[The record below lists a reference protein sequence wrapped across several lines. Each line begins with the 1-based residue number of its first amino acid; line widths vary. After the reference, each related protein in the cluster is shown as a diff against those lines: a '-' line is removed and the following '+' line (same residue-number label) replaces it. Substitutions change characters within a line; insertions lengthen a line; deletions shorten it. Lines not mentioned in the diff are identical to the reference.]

1 MADLIGTPVATQ
13 IKPFPQTSL
22 ADMLNIAQ
30 TAQALKQAQI
40 MNPLQAQQAK
50 ELVAQS
56 QLSTKKAEMGF
67 SEDKMKKIS
76 SSQISMINNPLVI
89 AAERNPEGVD
99 PAKLRDLV
107 INNGMRTAKNLGIPE
122 DQAMQLLQPY
132 IDQAMTSPAGLRQYY
147 KERHIQSLD
156 EAARTA
162 LFEPQGQ
169 QIQTGA
175 RGYTVQTGEFGPY
188 QPGQII
194 PGTAYMTEIGAGSRV
209 QPTGRTDPQCNPTAY
224 VYGPDG
230 RLIGEQVIPAG
241 VGGPGIGAG
250 AQPPMAPA
258 LPANLPPSDLGAAI
272 PPTGGAAP
280 AGPTPP
286 PPGGP
291 GAPTRLTAGESGM
304 LTEQIKMAQDDWMRT
319 QAENREAQTRISTF
333 QKIKSLVPEAFTGVG
348 GEQKQFLSGVAQ
360 AIGVPLNVLETST
373 TEELAKNTRLL
384 QLAGGNTDA
393 ARAIAELANPSA
405 KMTKEGILR
414 VTNQM
419 IGMEKMKQARANYLK
434 PFARDAEQYVQQMN
448 AFDSLADPRMFQEA
462 TPADVKKMK
471 EAMSPAEQA
480 EFLNKVR
487 QARQMG
493 IL

>member
-1 MADLIGTPVATQ
+1 MADLIGIPVATQ

-22 ADMLNIAQ
+22 ADMLGIAR
-30 TAQALKQAQI
+30 TAQELKQAQI

-56 QLSTKKAEMGF
+56 QIGTKKAEMGL
-67 SEDKMKKIS
+67 SEDKIKKIAG
-76 SSQISMINNPLVI
+76 SQVSMINNPLVI
-89 AAERNPEGVD
+89 AAERDPGSVD
-99 PAKLRDLV
+99 PQKLRDLV
-107 INNGMRTAKNLGIPE
+107 VRNGMETAKSMGIPE

-132 IDQAMTSPAGLRQYY
+132 VERAMSSPGGLRQYY
-147 KERHIQSLD
+147 KERHIQGLD

-162 LFEPQGQ
+162 LFQPSGQ

-194 PGTAYMTEIGAGSRV
+194 PGTTYTTEIGAGSRV
-209 QPTGRTDPQCNPTAY
+209 QPTGRTDPQGNPTAY

-250 AQPPMAPA
+250 AQPPMVPPMPTRRETPDLNAP
-258 LPANLPPSDLGAAI
+258 I
-272 PPTGGAAP
+272 ETGGAVP
-280 AGPTPP
+280 AGPMPP
-286 PPGGP
+286 PP

>member
-22 ADMLNIAQ
+22 SDMLGIAR
-30 TAQALKQAQI
+30 TAQELKQAQI

-50 ELVAQS
+50 ELVSQAQIG
-56 QLSTKKAEMGF
+56 TKKAEMGF
-67 SEDKMKKIS
+67 SEDKMKKIAG
-76 SSQISMINNPLVI
+76 SQVSMINNPLVI
-89 AAERNPEGVD
+89 AAERD
-99 PAKLRDLV
+99 PGSIDPQKLRDLV
-107 INNGMRTAKNLGIPE
+107 VRNGMETAKSMGIPE

-132 IDQAMTSPAGLRQYY
+132 VERALSSPGALRQYY
-147 KERHIQSLD
+147 KERHIQGLD

-162 LFEPQGQ
+162 LFQPSGQ

-194 PGTAYMTEIGAGSRV
+194 PGTSYTTEIGAGSRV
-209 QPTGRTDPQCNPTAY
+209 QPTGRTDPQGNPTAY

-250 AQPPMAPA
+250 AQPPMAP
-258 LPANLPPSDLGAAI
+258 PMPTRRETPDLNAPI
-272 PPTGGAAP
+272 ETGGAAP
-280 AGPTPP
+280 AGPMPP
-286 PPGGP
+286 PPG
-291 GAPTRLTAGESGM
+291 APARLTAGESGM
-304 LTEQIKMAQDDWMRT
+304 LTEQIKMAQEDWMRT

-333 QKIKSLVPEAFTGVG
+333 QKIKSLVPEAFTGVA

-360 AIGVPLNVLETST
+360 AIGLPVNVLETSS

-393 ARAIAELANPSA
+393 ARTIAELANPSA

-434 PFARDAEQYVQQMN
+434 PFASDAQQYVQQMN
-448 AFDSLADPRMFQEA
+448 AFDTLADPRMFQEA